1 MEPCVAFE
9 RFVTT
14 RTGCV
19 RHTCRA
25 PTSRQIEIFFTCCG
39 LAINSTVFEYAS
51 TTDRGRICDIRRSAR
66 TIAQSIGFTFA
77 NIIRP
82 QRVPSHPSTLHNA
95 IRTARTIR
103 IIASATI
110 TRSLTSCRICR
121 TGIPLRRQRCVG
133 RFVILILAVRIR
145 ERIAPRF
152 ERVPRTHE
160 RSCRFGRKLC
170 QISHILAFIGTRTA
184 TIFIRNGICFSHAR
198 CTRRI
203 LFIPSVTCE
212 FQSTCGLCRITCITI
227 VLPPRR
233 CLCTMRTCRIGRALL
248 LVTLTCACF
257 IALCIAALIIH
268 VGQRI
273 CTITNR

>member
-1 MEPCVAFE
+1 MEPCIAFE

-19 RHTCRA
+19 RYTCRA

-51 TTDRGRICDIRRSAR
+51 TTDRGRICDIGRSAR

-103 IIASATI
+103 IITVAAI
-110 TRSLTSCRICR
+110 TCSRTSCRIR
-121 TGIPLRRQRCVG
+121 RAGVPLRRQRSVG

-145 ERIAPRF
+145 ERVAPRF

-160 RSCRFGRKLC
+160 RICRFGCELC
-170 QISHILAFIGTRTA
+170 QICHILTFVGTSTA
-184 TIFIRNGICFSHAR
+184 TIFICNGIGFRLAPGAG
-198 CTRRI
+198 RI
-203 LFIPSVTCE
+203 LFIPGVAGE
-212 FQSTCGLCRITCITI
+212 FQSTCGRRRITCITI

-233 CLCTMRTCRIGRALL
+233 CLCAMRTRRIGRALL

-257 IALCIAALIIH
+257 IALCIAAVIA
-268 VGQRI
+268 VVRQRI
-273 CTITNR
+273 CTIANR